1 MKRLLFLFSLLLI
14 VPHTFCQYQANVT
27 LKQLLYDGK
36 YEEAVIAALDSL
48 ESDASDP
55 AVHYQLAKAYLGK
68 SEYPKAFQH
77 FKTAYRL
84 DTMFMAALKE
94 VGLMYNYMGQTKSAI
109 RCFSQLIEHEPE
121 NHQAWVDLAR
131 IYRSNGYYVEAIQ
144 LYLNLIHHYP
154 ENYVYHKNLGDCYL
168 KKNNPVKAFEFYEK
182 AHQLNPK
189 DLEVILRLGNLT
201 IKSAQFNDGIEFTE
215 TGLSIDSSNTPL
227 LKLNAYLYMLNESSD
242 TAISRFNKCLALG
255 DSSFFTHKY
264 LGLSYYQKS
273 IYDSAVVYLEQA
285 ALLDT
290 TEIENYY
297 YYATALSKA
306 LYKKESIDVFE
317 KLLKTIQPSPDL
329 VVDIYSGLAENHTY
343 LNKHDDA
350 ITYELLLVEL
360 DDNPIW
366 TLRVASYYEY
376 KKKNYQK
383 AISYY
388 QRFIDEMG
396 EGSEN
401 PYVKVAKNRITNMRE
416 DLFFEG
422 KLDKDTLQTS
432 TK

>member
-1 MKRLLFLFSLLLI
+1 MKRLLFLLSLVLI
-14 VPHTFCQYQANVT
+14 VPHTFCQHQANIT

-68 SEYPKAFQH
+68 NEYPKAFQH
-77 FKTAYRL
+77 FKTAYKL
-84 DTMFMAALKE
+84 DTMFMGALKE
-94 VGLMYNYMGQTKSAI
+94 MGLMYNYMGQTKSAI

-121 NHQAWVDLAR
+121 NHRAWVDLAR
-131 IYRSNGYYVEAIQ
+131 IYRSNGYYMKAIQ

-154 ENYVYHKNLGDCYL
+154 ENYVYHKHLGDCYL
-168 KKNNPVKAFEFYEK
+168 KKNNPVKAYEFYAK
-182 AHQLNPK
+182 AHQRNPQ

-201 IKSAQFNDGIEFTE
+201 IKSEQFNEGIEFTE
-215 TGLSIDSSNTPL
+215 TGLSIDSSSIPL

-242 TAISRFNKCLALG
+242 TAIYRFNQCLAMG

-264 LGLSYYQKS
+264 LGLSHYQKET
-273 IYDSAVVYLEQA
+273 YDSAIVYLEQA

-306 LYKKESIDVFE
+306 LYKKESIAAFE
-317 KLLKTIQPSPDL
+317 KLLSMIQPSPDL
-329 VVDIYSGLAENHTY
+329 LVDIYSGLAEIYNY
-343 LNKHDDA
+343 LNKSDDA
-350 ITYELLLVEL
+350 IKYELLLVEMG
-360 DDNPIW
+360 DNPIW

-376 KKKNYQK
+376 KKKNYHK

-388 QRFIDEMG
+388 QKFIDEMG

-401 PYVKVAKNRITNMRE
+401 PYVKVAKDRIVKIRE
-416 DLFFEG
+416 ELFFEG